1 LDILFLRNN
10 PTEEP
15 YERYWAGHCGIAFAR
30 MIQKTGVLVIN
41 DAIGLSRAY
50 IDKLYF
56 EEFPAEIKPESL
68 ITRKRE
74 EILKFWEKNQ
84 KEIILK
90 PLEGSGGRDVYKIG
104 KEKKNLNQILDNILR
119 KGYVI
124 AQEYLPEA
132 KNGDIRVILMNG
144 KILQQDDQLAIIRRV
159 SKDKSEFRSNLTL
172 GGIPKKAKITPEIE
186 HIVSLVGP
194 KLIRDG
200 LFFVGLDI
208 VKDKLIEINV
218 LSPGGIDHYQ
228 KTGMTDFTDSIVKAL
243 ERKIQYK
250 RKNKGKLKNTV
261 LAT

>member
-1 LDILFLRNN
+1 GTSVIILRKAHQRGHQVFVMGVDDFIYRKNNGIDLFCKEIPKDIENESLESFWKNVQNNDLKSKIIFSGDLDILFLRNN

-132 KNGDIRVILMNG
+132 KNGDIRVILM
-144 KILQQDDQLAIIRRV
+144 
-159 SKDKSEFRSNLTL
+159 
-172 GGIPKKAKITPEIE
+172 
-186 HIVSLVGP
+186 
-194 KLIRDG
+194 
-200 LFFVGLDI
+200 
-208 VKDKLIEINV
+208 
-218 LSPGGIDHYQ
+218 
-228 KTGMTDFTDSIVKAL
+228 
-243 ERKIQYK
+243 
-250 RKNKGKLKNTV
+250 
-261 LAT
+261 